1 MAFPAPFTGTIRK
14 VEDQWVDYNGH
25 FNMAYYNVLF
35 DRATDEI
42 FALVGLDPEY
52 VKATGCS
59 FFTLEI
65 HVTYVRELHGGD
77 AVRTTVQ
84 FLDYDAKR
92 VHYVQQMFHAA
103 EGWLA
108 CVSEGIVMH
117 VDMAAKKSA
126 PFPAD
131 VFEKIMAMQEA
142 HKHLPVP
149 TQVGHRIG
157 IPRNNR

>member
-1 MAFPAPFTGTIRK
+1 MIFPAPFTASIRK
-14 VEDQWVDYNGH
+14 VENQWVDYNGH
-25 FNMAYYNVLF
+25 LNMAYYNVLF
-35 DRATDEI
+35 DRATDEV
-42 FALVGLDPEY
+42 FALVGLDPDY
-52 VKATGCS
+52 VKATGGS

-65 HVTYVRELHGGD
+65 HVTYVHELHGGD

-117 VDMAAKKSA
+117 VDLRAKKST
-126 PFPAD
+126 PFPGEILA
-131 VFEKIMAMQEA
+131 KIKSMCEA
-142 HKHLPVP
+142 HKTLPVP
-149 TQVGHRIG
+149 SQVGHRIG
-157 IPRNNR
+157 ILRKS

>member
-1 MAFPAPFTGTIRK
+1 MAFPAPFTGTIRT

-25 FNMAYYNVLF
+25 LNMAYYNVLF
-35 DRATDEI
+35 DRATDEA
-42 FALVGLDPEY
+42 FALVGLDPDY
-52 VKATGCS
+52 LKSTGCS
-59 FFTLEI
+59 FFTLEV

-84 FLDYDAKR
+84 FLDHDAKR
-92 VHYVQQMFHAA
+92 VHYVQQMFHAG

-117 VDMAAKKSA
+117 IDLNARKSS
-126 PFPAD
+126 PFRPE
-131 VFEKIMAMQEA
+131 VLEKIKAMHEA
-142 HKHLPVP
+142 HHTLPVP

-157 IPRNNR
+157 IPRKG

>member
-1 MAFPAPFTGTIRK
+1 MAFPAPFTATIRK

-35 DRATDEI
+35 DRATDEV
-42 FALVGLDPEY
+42 FALVGLDPDY
-52 VKATGCS
+52 VRDTGCS
-59 FFTLEI
+59 FFTLEV

-84 FLDYDAKR
+84 FLDHDAKR

-117 VDMAAKKSA
+117 VDLANRKSS
-126 PFPAD
+126 PFSSNILR
-131 VFEKIMAMQEA
+131 KIEAMHEA
-142 HKHLPVP
+142 HKTLPVP
-149 TQVGHRIG
+149 LQVGHRIG
-157 IPRNNR
+157 ITRK